1 MENKRRNLSGIYIF
15 DQFPGEERRQPT
27 CIEDCQE
34 ETRKKWL
41 ESLEKEALIRTV
53 EYLCDTLRAVSDQFG
68 IIGGSR
74 DEDTDIG

>member
-15 DQFPGEERRQPT
+15 DKFPEDERRFPT

-41 ESLEKEALIRTV
+41 ATLEKEALINCI
-53 EYLCDTLRAVSDQFG
+53 EHLCETLRGVSDQFG
-68 IIGGSR
+68 IIA
-74 DEDTDIG
+74 E

>member
-15 DQFPGEERRQPT
+15 DKFPEDERRFPT

-41 ESLEKEALIRTV
+41 ETLGKEALINCI
-53 EYLCDTLRAVSDQFG
+53 ENLFGNLRAVSDQFG
-68 IIGGSR
+68 IIA
-74 DEDTDIG
+74 E